1 MPHPA
6 PSAAVKLELAMAQFA
21 DPKTSHSALKL
32 TRRLALAGTAML
44 LAGADRVPVA
54 AIPLS
59 RLDTSWWRNRHQEKL
74 AELRS
79 GRVDLVW
86 LGDSIT
92 QDWEKQG
99 PPDWQDFAPV
109 WQRFY
114 GDRNAVNLGFR
125 GDNTGHLLWRMQNG
139 ELDGIR
145 PKAAVVLIGA
155 NNLGR
160 VRWSAPQTVAGIVA
174 VVDELHRRL
183 PATHVLLLGILP
195 SVRSKYVTKT
205 SQAVNRELAVRYA
218 PGGEDSVGQ
227 AGPGQVTFMDLATLF
242 LHDGQVNR
250 AQFYDDQLQPPD
262 PPLHPTAQAQAR
274 MAEAIEPTL
283 AAMLG
288 DRPKTM

>member
-1 MPHPA
+1 
-6 PSAAVKLELAMAQFA
+6 MAQSVP
-21 DPKTSHSALKL
+21 PKISPRTPML
-32 TRRLALAGTAML
+32 TRRLALAGAAAL

-54 AIPLS
+54 ALPLS
-59 RLDTSWWRNRHQEKL
+59 RLDTAWWRNRHQEKL
-74 AELRS
+74 AELRAR
-79 GRVDLVW
+79 RVDLVW

-174 VVDELHRRL
+174 VVEELHRRL

-205 SQAVNRELAVRYA
+205 SQAVNRELALRYG
-218 PGGEDSVGQ
+218 PGADESVEQ
-227 AGPGQVTFMDLATLF
+227 AGLGRVVFMDLAALF
-242 LHDGQVNR
+242 LHDGQVDR
-250 AQFYDDQLQPPD
+250 TRFYDDRLDPPD

-288 DRPKTM
+288 DRPKTG

>member
-1 MPHPA
+1 
-6 PSAAVKLELAMAQFA
+6 MAQSA
-21 DPKTSHSALKL
+21 NPKISPRTLML
-32 TRRLALAGTAML
+32 TRRLALAGAVTL
-44 LAGADRVPVA
+44 LAGAERVPVA
-54 AIPLS
+54 ALPLS
-59 RLDTSWWRNRHQEKL
+59 RLDTAWWRKRHQEKL
-74 AELRS
+74 AELRDR
-79 GRVDLVW
+79 RVDLVW

-99 PPDWQDFAPV
+99 PPDWLDFAPV

-125 GDNTGHLLWRMQNG
+125 GDNTAHLLWRMQNG
-139 ELDGIR
+139 ELDGVR

-160 VRWSAPQTVAGIVA
+160 VRWTAPQTVAGIVA

-205 SQAVNRELAVRYA
+205 SQAVNRELVARYA
-218 PGGEDSVGQ
+218 PGGDESAGQ
-227 AGPGQVTFMDLATLF
+227 AGLGRVTFMDLAALF
-242 LHDGQVNR
+242 LQDGQVDR
-250 AQFYDDQLQPPD
+250 TQFYDDQLEPPD

-288 DRPKTM
+288 DRPKRV

>member
-1 MPHPA
+1 M
-6 PSAAVKLELAMAQFA
+6 
-21 DPKTSHSALKL
+21 L
-32 TRRLALAGTAML
+32 TRRLALT
-44 LAGADRVPVA
+44 AGAATLLGGAERVPVA
-54 AIPLS
+54 ALPLS
-59 RLDTSWWRNRHQEKL
+59 RLDTAWWRIRHQDKL

-79 GRVDLVW
+79 GRVDLLW

-92 QDWEKQG
+92 QDWEKRG

-109 WQRFY
+109 WQHFY
-114 GDRNAVNLGFR
+114 GDRHAVNLGFR

-160 VRWSAPQTVAGIVA
+160 VHWNAPQTVAGIVA
-174 VVDELHRRL
+174 VVDALHRRT
-183 PATHVLLLGILP
+183 PGTHVLLLGILP

-205 SQAVNRELAVRYA
+205 SGAVNRDLALRYA
-218 PGGEDSVGQ
+218 PGNE
-227 AGPGQVTFMDLATLF
+227 AGADEAGTGRVVFMDLASLF
-242 LHDGQVNR
+242 LRDGQVDR
-250 AQFYDDQLQPPD
+250 TQFYDDLLDPPD

-288 DRPKTM
+288 DRPKTG

>member
-1 MPHPA
+1 
-6 PSAAVKLELAMAQFA
+6 MAQSA
-21 DPKTSHSALKL
+21 HPKMSPRTLTL
-32 TRRLALAGTAML
+32 TRRLALAGAAAL

-54 AIPLS
+54 ALPLS
-59 RLDTSWWRNRHQEKL
+59 RLDTAWWRNRHQEKL
-74 AELRS
+74 AELRER
-79 GRVDLVW
+79 RVDLVW

-92 QDWEKQG
+92 QNWEKRG

-139 ELDGIR
+139 ELEGIR

-160 VRWSAPQTVAGIVA
+160 VRWSAPQSVAGIVA
-174 VVDELHRRL
+174 VVDELRRRL

-195 SVRSKYVTKT
+195 SVRSKYVTRT
-205 SQAVNRELAVRYA
+205 SNAANRELAVRYA
-218 PGGEDSVGQ
+218 PGADESVEQ
-227 AGPGQVTFMDLATLF
+227 AGLGRVTFMDLAPLF
-242 LHDGQVNR
+242 LHNGQVDQT
-250 AQFYDDQLQPPD
+250 QFYDDQIDPPD
-262 PPLHPTAQAQAR
+262 PPLHPTAQAQER

-288 DRPKTM
+288 DRPKSG

>member
-1 MPHPA
+1 
-6 PSAAVKLELAMAQFA
+6 MAQSA
-21 DPKTSHSALKL
+21 NPKTSPRTVML
-32 TRRLALAGTAML
+32 TRRLALAGAVTL
-44 LAGADRVPVA
+44 LAGAERVPVA
-54 AIPLS
+54 ALPLS
-59 RLDTSWWRNRHQEKL
+59 RLDTAWWRKRHQEKL
-74 AELRS
+74 AELRER
-79 GRVDLVW
+79 RVDLVW

-139 ELDGIR
+139 ELDDIR

-174 VVDELHRRL
+174 VVDELRRRL

-205 SQAVNRELAVRYA
+205 SQKVNRELAARYA
-218 PGGEDSVGQ
+218 PGSDENAEQ
-227 AGPGQVTFMDLATLF
+227 AGLGRVTFMDLAALF
-242 LHDGQVNR
+242 LQDGQVDR
-250 AQFYDDQLQPPD
+250 TQFYDDQLEPPD

-288 DRPKTM
+288 DRPKTI

>member
-1 MPHPA
+1 
-6 PSAAVKLELAMAQFA
+6 MAQ
-21 DPKTSHSALKL
+21 SANPEISPRTLML
-32 TRRLALAGTAML
+32 TRRLAI
-44 LAGADRVPVA
+44 AGAAALLGGAEHIPVA
-54 AIPLS
+54 ALPLS
-59 RLDTSWWRNRHQEKL
+59 RLDTAWWRKRHQEKL
-74 AELRS
+74 AELRER
-79 GRVDLVW
+79 RVDLVW

-109 WQRFY
+109 WQQFY
-114 GDRNAVNLGFR
+114 GNRNAVNLGFR

-218 PGGEDSVGQ
+218 SGGDESVDQ
-227 AGPGQVTFMDLATLF
+227 MGPGRVTFMDLAALF
-242 LHDGQVNR
+242 LADGQVDR
-250 AQFYDDQLQPPD
+250 TQFYDDQLDPPD

-288 DRPKTM
+288 ERPKKV

>member
-1 MPHPA
+1 
-6 PSAAVKLELAMAQFA
+6 MAQSVP
-21 DPKTSHSALKL
+21 PKTSPRTPML
-32 TRRLALAGTAML
+32 TRRLALAGAATL

-54 AIPLS
+54 ALPLS
-59 RLDTSWWRNRHQEKL
+59 RLDTAWWRNRHQEKL
-74 AELRS
+74 AELRER
-79 GRVDLVW
+79 RVDLVW

-174 VVDELHRRL
+174 VVEELHRRL
-183 PATHVLLLGILP
+183 PSTHVLLLGILP

-205 SQAVNRELAVRYA
+205 SQLVNRELALRYA
-218 PGGEDSVGQ
+218 PGADESVEH
-227 AGPGQVTFMDLATLF
+227 AGLRRVVFMDLAALF
-242 LHDGQVNR
+242 LHGGQVDR
-250 AQFYDDQLQPPD
+250 TQFYDDQLDPPD

-288 DRPKTM
+288 DRPKTG